1 MKVKPKPT
9 FRPPLTSPTG
19 EKNARLRA
27 DDPLTSSAPCSIER
41 KKVERSL
48 SVPERAHVVT
58 KVDSSSAVRH
68 MKKIGIHSLF
78 LLFIFVSIAL
88 SASAQKILT
97 LDEAIANALQK
108 NYDIILSRNDS
119 TIAAIDYSYR
129 NAAFVPR
136 LNGNIGTSW
145 SNNAQKQTLS
155 DGTKRDKSGL
165 KSNNISS
172 QLALNWTL
180 FDGLKMFITRD
191 RLEKLV
197 EFGELEIRN
206 QVVTTVATVIN
217 DYYNIVRQKQQLS
230 AIEEQMS
237 IDSERVRLA
246 QYRLD
251 VGVGI
256 KPDLLQS
263 KIDLNAQKAAQLQQ
277 QALIEQLKEQ
287 LNQAMAV
294 PQFTAYDVVDTITI
308 NENISLGDI
317 LSIAEKN
324 NPSVLLAKKN
334 IDIAKLE
341 LKERKAELFPTLS
354 FNSAY
359 NFNRTTNQAVLN
371 TFSTLF
377 NQVNGYNYGFTAT
390 IPILNNFNQRRLI
403 RQAKWNITYQA
414 IYYENQRSLTTL
426 GVINAF
432 QNYEQQKK
440 ALALEEENILL
451 ARENLDI
458 VFQTY
463 KLGAATLLQLKEAQ
477 NSLADAE
484 NRLIAARYNAKVSE
498 TELLRLSGQIIQ

>member
-1 MKVKPKPT
+1 MLKKD
-9 FRPPLTSPTG
+9 
-19 EKNARLRA
+19 KNVHSGAQRDRDTTKIDRGNGAGYL
-27 DDPLTSSAPCSIER
+27 
-41 KKVERSL
+41 KN
-48 SVPERAHVVT
+48 VV
-58 KVDSSSAVRH
+58 S
-68 MKKIGIHSLF
+68 F
-78 LLFIFVSIAL
+78 LLLVTILLTAG
-88 SASAQKILT
+88 SAGAQRILT
-97 LDEAIANALQK
+97 LDSAIANALQK

-119 TIAAIDYSYR
+119 AIAAIDYSYR
-129 NAAFVPR
+129 NAAFLPR
-136 LNGNIGTSW
+136 LNGNIGTAW
-145 SNNAQKQTLS
+145 TNNAQKQTLS

-165 KSNNISS
+165 KSNNISA

-191 RLEKLV
+191 RLEQLV
-197 EFGELEIRN
+197 EFGALEIRN
-206 QVVTTVATVIN
+206 QVVNTVATVIN
-217 DYYNIVRQKQQLS
+217 DYYNIVRQKQQLL
-230 AIEEQMS
+230 AIQEQMS

-251 VGVGI
+251 IGVGI

-277 QALIEQLKEQ
+277 QALIDQLREQ

-294 PQFTAYDVVDTITI
+294 PQFTVFDVIDTITI
-308 NENISLGDI
+308 NKDISLGNM
-317 LSIAEKN
+317 LSASDKN
-324 NPSVLLAKKN
+324 NPSVLMAKKN
-334 IDIAKLE
+334 IDIANLM
-341 LKERKAELFPTLS
+341 LRERKAEQFPTIS

-359 NFNRTTNQAVLN
+359 NFNRTTNQVVIN
-371 TFSTLF
+371 SFSTLF

-390 IPILNNFNQRRLI
+390 IPILNNLNQRRLI
-403 RQAKWNITYQA
+403 RQARWYITYQN
-414 IYYENQRSLTTL
+414 IYYENQRSVTTL
-426 GVINAF
+426 NVINAF

-484 NRLIAARYNAKVSE
+484 NRLIAARYNAKISE

>member
-1 MKVKPKPT
+1 VAGYPKKT
-9 FRPPLTSPTG
+9 ICYFF
-19 EKNARLRA
+19 
-27 DDPLTSSAPCSIER
+27 
-41 KKVERSL
+41 
-48 SVPERAHVVT
+48 
-58 KVDSSSAVRH
+58 
-68 MKKIGIHSLF
+68 LF
-78 LLFIFVSIAL
+78 LSIFSLTAVSL
-88 SASAQKILT
+88 SAQKILT
-97 LDEAIANALQK
+97 LEEAIANTLQK
-108 NYDIILSRNDS
+108 NYDIILSKNDS
-119 TIAAIDYSYR
+119 TLAAIDYSYR
-129 NAAFVPR
+129 NAAFIPR
-136 LNGNIGTSW
+136 LNANAGTVW
-145 SNNAQKQTLS
+145 NNNAQKQTLS
-155 DGTKRDKSGL
+155 DGTKRDRTGL
-165 KSNNISS
+165 KSNNITS

-191 RLEKLV
+191 RLEQLV

-206 QVVTTVATVIN
+206 QVVNTVAAVIN
-217 DYYNIVRQKQQLS
+217 NYYNIVRQKQQLK

-287 LNQAMAV
+287 LNQAMAL
-294 PQFTAYDVVDTITI
+294 PQFTVYDVVDTIMI
-308 NENISLGDI
+308 NTSISLGEVM
-317 LSIAEKN
+317 SAAEKN
-324 NPSVLLAKKN
+324 NPAVLMAKKN
-334 IDIAKLE
+334 IDIANLV
-341 LKERKAELFPTLS
+341 LKERKAELFPTIS

-359 NFNRTTNQAVLN
+359 NFNRTTNQAVIN

-377 NQVNGYNYGFTAT
+377 NQVHGYNYGFTAT
-390 IPILNNFNQRRLI
+390 IPILNNFNARRQI
-403 RQAKWNITYQA
+403 RQAKWSIDYQNIV
-414 IYYENQRSLTTL
+414 YENQRSVTTL
-426 GVINAF
+426 NVINAF

-440 ALALEEENILL
+440 ALDLEEENILL

-477 NSLADAE
+477 NSLADAY

-498 TELLRLSGQIIQ
+498 TELLRLSGQIVQ

>member
-1 MKVKPKPT
+1 MNQKTVFSNMLNREPNP
-9 FRPPLTSPTG
+9 S
-19 EKNARLRA
+19 LRA
-27 DDPLTSSAPCSIER
+27 GQATATIDDISTVLNRIAAVQVS
-41 KKVERSL
+41 RSL
-48 SVPERAHVVT
+48 SGDTTGADISNGVG
-58 KVDSSSAVRH
+58 KQ
-68 MKKIGIHSLF
+68 KIIACYLKLLSLPV
-78 LLFIFVSIAL
+78 LLLIAL
-88 SASAQKILT
+88 SSSAQKILT
-97 LDEAIANALQK
+97 LEEAIANALQK

-119 TIAAIDYSYR
+119 AIAAIDYSYR
-129 NAAFVPR
+129 NAAFLPR
-136 LNGNIGTSW
+136 VNANAGTVW
-145 SNNAQKQTLS
+145 NNNNQKQTLS
-155 DGTKRDKSGL
+155 DGTKRDRKGL
-165 KSNNISS
+165 KSNNINS

-191 RLEKLV
+191 RLEQLI
-197 EFGELEIRN
+197 EFGQLEIRD
-206 QVVTTVATVIN
+206 QVVNTVAVVIN
-217 DYYNIVRQKQQLS
+217 NYYNIVRQKQQLL

-277 QALIEQLKEQ
+277 LALIEQLKEQ

-294 PQFTAYDVVDTITI
+294 PQFTAYEVVDTIVI
-308 NENISLGDI
+308 NTNISMGEV
-317 LSIAEKN
+317 LSAAEKE
-324 NPSVLLAKKN
+324 NPGVLLAKKN
-334 IDIAKLE
+334 IDIANFVLR
-341 LKERKAELFPTLS
+341 ERKAELFPTVS

-377 NQVNGYNYGFTAT
+377 NQVHGFNYGFTAT

-403 RQAKWNITYQA
+403 RQAKWNISYQN
-414 IYYENQRSLTTL
+414 IFYESQRSLTTL
-426 GVINAF
+426 NVINAF

-440 ALALEEENILL
+440 ALTLEEENILL

-477 NSLADAE
+477 NSLADAD

-498 TELLRLSGQIIQ
+498 TELMRLSGQLVR

>member
-1 MKVKPKPT
+1 MNGMNKKNKIAYSIMLNGNKNVQV
-9 FRPPLTSPTG
+9 SPYD
-19 EKNARLRA
+19 ECRDA
-27 DDPLTSSAPCSIER
+27 DR
-41 KKVERSL
+41 KR
-48 SVPERAHVVT
+48 RHGAT
-58 KVDSSSAVRH
+58 KADSSNDAGHS
-68 MKKIGIHSLF
+68 KKITHYF
-78 LLFIFVSIAL
+78 LSFLIIFFLTVISV
-88 SASAQKILT
+88 SAQKILT
-97 LDEAIANALQK
+97 LEEAVANTLQK

-119 TIAAIDYSYR
+119 AMAAIDYSYR
-129 NAAFVPR
+129 NAAFLPR
-136 LNGNIGTSW
+136 LNGNVGTLW
-145 SNNAQKQTLS
+145 TNNAQKQTLS

-165 KSNNISS
+165 KSNNITS

-180 FDGLKMFITRD
+180 FDGLKMFVTRD
-191 RLEKLV
+191 RVGQLL

-206 QVVTTVATVIN
+206 QVVNTVANVIN
-217 DYYNIVRQKQQLS
+217 NYYNIVRQKQQLK

-287 LNQAMAV
+287 LNQAMAL
-294 PQFTAYDVVDTITI
+294 PQFTMYDVVDTIMI
-308 NENISLGDI
+308 NTNISLGEVM
-317 LSIAEKN
+317 SAAEKN
-324 NPSVLLAKKN
+324 NPAVLMAKKN
-334 IDIAKLE
+334 IDIANLV
-341 LKERKAELFPTLS
+341 LKERKADLFPTVS

-359 NFNRTTNQAVLN
+359 NFNRTKNQVVIN

-377 NQVNGYNYGFTAT
+377 NQVHGFNYGFTAT
-390 IPILNNFNQRRLI
+390 IPILNNFNTRRLI
-403 RQAKWNITYQA
+403 RQAKWSIDYQNIV
-414 IYYENQRSLTTL
+414 YENQRSVTTL
-426 GVINAF
+426 NVINAF

-458 VFQTY
+458 VFETY

-477 NSLADAE
+477 NSLADAY

-498 TELLRLSGQIIQ
+498 TELLRLSGQLVQ

>member
-1 MKVKPKPT
+1 MNKQHKIVSSTMLNKEQNAKVSDT
-9 FRPPLTSPTG
+9 T
-19 EKNARLRA
+19 EA
-27 DDPLTSSAPCSIER
+27 
-41 KKVERSL
+41 
-48 SVPERAHVVT
+48 
-58 KVDSSSAVRH
+58 DSSYGVGNQKLTRYF
-68 MKKIGIHSLF
+68 KFIPLPLLF
-78 LLFIFVSIAL
+78 LISI
-88 SASAQKILT
+88 SSSAQKILT
-97 LDEAIANALQK
+97 LEEAIANTLQK

-119 TIAAIDYSYR
+119 ATAAIDYSYR
-129 NAAFVPR
+129 GSAFVPR
-136 LNGNIGTSW
+136 LNANVGTTW
-145 SNNAQKQTLS
+145 NNNNQKQTLS
-155 DGTKRDKSGL
+155 DGTKRDKKGL
-165 KSNNISS
+165 KSNNITS

-191 RLEKLV
+191 RLEQLV
-197 EFGELEIRN
+197 EFGELEIRS
-206 QVVTTVATVIN
+206 QVVTTVANVMN
-217 DYYNIVRQKQQLS
+217 NYYSIVRQKQQLQ

-263 KIDLNAQKAAQLQQ
+263 KIDLNAQKAAHLQQ

-287 LNQAMAV
+287 LNQAMAL
-294 PQFTAYDVVDTITI
+294 PQFTMYDVVDTIMI
-308 NENISLGDI
+308 NTNISLGEVM
-317 LSIAEKN
+317 SAAEKN
-324 NPSVLLAKKN
+324 NPAVLMAKKN
-334 IDIAKLE
+334 IDIANLV
-341 LKERKAELFPTLS
+341 LKERKADLFPTVS

-377 NQVNGYNYGFTAT
+377 NQVHGFNYGFTAT
-390 IPILNNFNQRRLI
+390 IPILNNFNTRRLI
-403 RQAKWNITYQA
+403 RQAKWNISYQN
-414 IYYENQRSLTTL
+414 IYFENQKSVTTL
-426 GVINAF
+426 NVINAF

-477 NSLADAE
+477 NSLADAY

-498 TELLRLSGQIIQ
+498 TELMRLSGQLVK

>member
-1 MKVKPKPT
+1 MVNRDKNVHPGRHQGRHRTNIVSGNRSGYLKNVPT
-9 FRPPLTSPTG
+9 LLLLLTILLT
-19 EKNARLRA
+19 A
-27 DDPLTSSAPCSIER
+27 DSAW
-41 KKVERSL
+41 
-48 SVPERAHVVT
+48 
-58 KVDSSSAVRH
+58 
-68 MKKIGIHSLF
+68 
-78 LLFIFVSIAL
+78 
-88 SASAQKILT
+88 AQRTLT
-97 LDEAIANALQK
+97 LDEAISNTLQK
-108 NYDIILSRNDS
+108 NYDIILSKNDS
-119 TIAAIDYSYR
+119 AIAAIDYSYR
-129 NAAFVPR
+129 NAAFLPR
-136 LNGNIGTSW
+136 LNGNIGTVW
-145 SNNAQKQTLS
+145 NNNAQKQTLS

-165 KSNNISS
+165 KSNNISG

-191 RLEKLV
+191 RLEQLV
-197 EFGELEIRN
+197 QFGELEIRN
-206 QVVTTVATVIN
+206 QVVTTVATVTN

-263 KIDLNAQKAAQLQQ
+263 NIDLNAQKAAKLQQ
-277 QALIEQLKEQ
+277 QALIDQLKEQ

-294 PQFTAYDVVDTITI
+294 PQFTAYDVIDTITI
-308 NENISLGDI
+308 NEDISLGDM
-317 LSIAEKN
+317 LSTTEKN
-324 NPSVLLAKKN
+324 NPSVLMAKKN
-334 IDIAKLE
+334 IDIANLM
-341 LKERKAELFPTLS
+341 LRERKAEQFPTIS

-359 NFNRTTNQAVLN
+359 NFNRTTNQVVIN

-390 IPILNNFNQRRLI
+390 VPILNNLNQRRLI
-403 RQAKWNITYQA
+403 RQARWTITYQN
-414 IYYENQRSLTTL
+414 IYYENQRSVTTL
-426 GVINAF
+426 NVINAF
-432 QNYEQQKK
+432 QNYEQQRK

-498 TELLRLSGQIIQ
+498 TELL

>member
-1 MKVKPKPT
+1 MLNSDKNPADT
-9 FRPPLTSPTG
+9 GQALQNCDPPALGGFPDACVLASASAHG
-19 EKNARLRA
+19 KRA
-27 DDPLTSSAPCSIER
+27 GA
-41 KKVERSL
+41 
-48 SVPERAHVVT
+48 T
-58 KVDSSSAVRH
+58 KTDSSSGASQI
-68 MKKIGIHSLF
+68 KKIIFYLLSLLF
-78 LLFIFVSIAL
+78 LINTS
-88 SASAQKILT
+88 SSAQRILS
-97 LDEAIANALQK
+97 LEEAIANSLQK

-119 TIAAIDYSYR
+119 AIAAIDYSYR
-129 NAAFVPR
+129 NAAFLPR
-136 LNGNIGTSW
+136 LNGSVGTIW
-145 SNNAQKQTLS
+145 NNNSQKQTLS
-155 DGTKRDKSGL
+155 DGTKRDKNGL
-165 KSNNISS
+165 KSNNITS

-191 RLEKLV
+191 RLEQLL
-197 EFGELEIRN
+197 ELGELETRN
-206 QVVTTVATVIN
+206 QVVNTVANVIN
-217 DYYNIVRQKQQLS
+217 NYYNIVRQKQQLK

-251 VGVGI
+251 IGVGI

-277 QALIEQLKEQ
+277 QALIDQLKEQ
-287 LNQAMAV
+287 LNQAMAL
-294 PQFTAYDVVDTITI
+294 PQFTMYDVADTIMI
-308 NENISLGDI
+308 NTNIPLAEVMSE
-317 LSIAEKN
+317 AEKN
-324 NPSVLLAKKN
+324 NPAVLMAKKN
-334 IDIAKLE
+334 IDIAHLV
-341 LKERKAELFPTLS
+341 LKERKADLFPTIS

-359 NFNRTTNQAVLN
+359 NFTRTTNQAVLN

-377 NQVNGYNYGFTAT
+377 NQVHGFNYGFTAN
-390 IPILNNFNQRRLI
+390 IPILNNFNTKRLI
-403 RQAKWNITYQA
+403 KQAKWSIDYQNIF
-414 IYYENQRSLTTL
+414 YENQRSVTTL
-426 GVINAF
+426 NVINAF

-498 TELLRLSGQIIQ
+498 TELMRLSGQLVK